1 MPETYRIQTLNAISP
16 LGLNRLDRERFDLG
30 TDFEDPRALLLRSA
44 DLHSY
49 EVPASLYAVARA
61 GAGTNNIPVDKM
73 AALGIP
79 VFNTPGA
86 NANAVKELVIAGLL
100 LAARNLYHAA
110 DYTKDLVAGDKL
122 SGKDLDKA
130 VEAGKKQF
138 AGFELPGRTL
148 GVIGLGAIG
157 VLVANAAQ
165 AMGMKVLGYDPAITI
180 ERAWQLSPSVE
191 QVTSVEQLFASSDF
205 ITLHVPLIEATKG
218 LVSAERIATM
228 PEGGVVLNFA
238 RGGVV
243 DEAAV
248 MAALDSGHLHAYVN
262 DFPTEAGAVHPKVIA
277 LPHLGASTGEA
288 EDNCAVM
295 AVDQLSDFLLHGNI
309 RNSVNF
315 PEVVMARSAG
325 TTRLGIFNENK
336 PNMIGQITGV
346 LGDAGL
352 NVSEFTNKARGD
364 YAYTLVDVE
373 GEVPADLKEQILAI
387 DGVIRARRIDG

>member
-1 MPETYRIQTLNAISP
+1 MTFAIKTLNAISP
-16 LGLNRLDRERFDLG
+16 LGLERLDRTKFDVG
-30 TDFEDPRALLLRSA
+30 TDIASPRALLLRSA

-61 GAGTNNIPVDKM
+61 GAGTNNIPVDKL

-86 NANAVKELVIAGLL
+86 NANAVKELVIAGML

-110 DYTKDLVAGDKL
+110 DYTKDLVAQEQL
-122 SGKDLDKA
+122 SGEELDKA

-165 AMGMKVLGYDPAITI
+165 SLGMKVLGYDPAITV
-180 ERAWQLSPSVE
+180 ERAWQLSPSIE
-191 QVTSVEQLFASSDF
+191 QVTSVEELLASSDF

-228 PEGGVVLNFA
+228 REGSVILNFA

-248 MAALDSGHLHAYVN
+248 IAALDSGHLHAYVN
-262 DFPTEAGAVHPKVIA
+262 DFPTEAGSIHPKIIA
-277 LPHLGASTGEA
+277 LPHLGASTSEA

-315 PEVVMARSAG
+315 PTVVMGRAPD
-325 TTRLGIFNENK
+325 TTRLAIFNENK
-336 PNMIGQITGV
+336 PNMIGQITAV
-346 LGDAGL
+346 LADFGL
-352 NVSEFTNKARGD
+352 NVAEFTNRARGD

-373 GEVPADLKEQILAI
+373 GQVEDDLKTSILAI
-387 DGVIRARRIDG
+387 DGVIRARKI

>member
-1 MPETYRIQTLNAISP
+1 MSTFAIQTLNAISP
-16 LGLNRLDRERFDLG
+16 VGLQRLDRDVFDIG
-30 TDFEDPRALLLRSA
+30 TDIAEPRALLLRSA
-44 DLHSY
+44 DLHSVQIP
-49 EVPASLYAVARA
+49 ESVYAVARA
-61 GAGTNNIPVDKM
+61 GAGTNNIPVDRL
-73 AALGIP
+73 AARGIP

-86 NANAVKELVIAGLL
+86 NANAVKELVIAGML

-110 DYTKDLVAGDKL
+110 DYTRDLVAGRAL
-122 SGKDLDKA
+122 SGKDLDKQ

-148 GVIGLGAIG
+148 GVVGLGAIG

-165 AMGMKVLGYDPAITI
+165 SLGLKVLGYDPAITV
-180 ERAWQLSPSVE
+180 ERAWQLSPQVE
-191 QVTSVEQLFASSDF
+191 QVTSVEELFSRSDMV
-205 ITLHVPLIEATKG
+205 TPHVPLVEGTRG
-218 LVSAERIATM
+218 LVDAHRISLM
-228 PEGGVVLNFA
+228 PEGGVILNFA

-248 MAALDSGHLHAYVN
+248 LEALDSGHLHAYVN
-262 DFPTEAGAVHPKVIA
+262 DFPTEAGAIHPKVIA

-315 PEVVMARSAG
+315 PEVVMARTPG
-325 TTRLGIFNENK
+325 TTRLGIFNQNR
-336 PNMIGQITGV
+336 PTMIGQITGV
-346 LGDAGL
+346 LGEAGL
-352 NVSEFTNKARGD
+352 NVAEFTNRSRGD

-373 GEVPADLKEQILAI
+373 GEVMDDLKQSILAI
-387 DGVIRARRIDG
+387 DGVVRARKL